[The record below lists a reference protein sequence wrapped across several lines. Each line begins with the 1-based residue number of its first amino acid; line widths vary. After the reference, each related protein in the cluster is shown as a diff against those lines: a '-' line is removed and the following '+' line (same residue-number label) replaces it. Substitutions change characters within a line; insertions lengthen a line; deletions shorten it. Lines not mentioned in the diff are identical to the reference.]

1 MKLTSSCYQIIQIL
15 KPIRHV
21 LKKWDNIFIFYVQ
34 RIYETRSYQT
44 ENHCWEQ
51 QNEVSHIRHA
61 KRLETKGT
69 NRNTKTKTKM
79 KLQKNIYFK
88 FWFQKVGHKIPD
100 WIKCGNINK
109 QIWSLF
115 PGQRKYWKK
124 ERAGKERVRK
134 ESSSRSKERQK
145 SGGQGRRLY
154 VLYSERTNCK
164 I

>member
-15 KPIRHV
+15 KPIRRV
-21 LKKWDNIFIFYVQ
+21 LKKWDNLFPFSMFREFMKHVLIRLKTIVESNRTKFRTSGMLRDWRQKVPTGIQ
-34 RIYETRSYQT
+34 RQRQ
-44 ENHCWEQ
+44 
-51 QNEVSHIRHA
+51 
-61 KRLETKGT
+61 KRT
-69 NRNTKTKTKM
+69 
-79 KLQKNIYFK
+79 
-88 FWFQKVGHKIPD
+88 FQMLISQVGHKIPD
-100 WIKCGNINK
+100 WIKCVNINI
-109 QIWSLF
+109 QIKSLF
-115 PGQRKYWKK
+115 LGQRKCWKK